1 MGQVFRHVADVALQ
15 PSELGTCQLCGRV
28 DVPSYDYQG
37 EIIHPDAAADP
48 QLARDEP
55 EVCCLCAD
63 CLHSGHVRRDDDAAA
78 QLTVAQAATA
88 SADPDATRQAL
99 WHGFHQL
106 PDAPLFLQGFD
117 WPICCGDWCEFT
129 GSPHSLAELLA
140 AQRSHGYWQIGLGQ
154 AARDFAQGGPP
165 ESLREVSL
173 FRCLG
178 CGQGLYTDQ
187 FT

>member
-1 MGQVFRHVADVALQ
+1 MRQVFRHVADAALQ
-15 PSELGTCQLCGRV
+15 PSDLGACQLCGRA

-63 CLHSGHVRRDDDAAA
+63 CLHSGHVRGDDDAAA
-78 QLTVAQAATA
+78 QLTIAQAALRRIQTRPAKPCGTA
-88 SADPDATRQAL
+88 FISCPKRRCFCRAV
-99 WHGFHQL
+99 
-106 PDAPLFLQGFD
+106 D

-129 GSPHSLAELLA
+129 SSPRHLAELLA
-140 AQRSHGYWQIGLGQ
+140 AQRSHRYWQTGLGQ
-154 AARDFAQGGPP
+154 LARDFAQDGLP

-178 CGQGLYTDQ
+178 CGQGMYTDQ
-187 FT
+187 FS